1 MGLSAA
7 AMKMPQKRHIVVF
20 DLDGTLVDTVAD
32 IASATNETLAEF
44 GAKPLSLAIVMR
56 MIGDGSPKLMERALA
71 ASGLSLDLP
80 SVMPRFM
87 EHYNAHATRLVKAYP
102 GVIDTLGQLDKAGYR
117 LGVCTN
123 KPAAATRLV
132 LEACALA
139 RFFPVTIGGDSLP
152 QRKPQPEPLLAA
164 IAGLGGTAGEAVMV
178 GDSTTDLAT
187 AEAAGIPALILPSG
201 YGQEEVARTP
211 GFNTFSDLPAL
222 LTTL

>member
-1 MGLSAA
+1 
-7 AMKMPQKRHIVVF
+7 MKMPQKRHIVVF

-44 GAKPLSLAIVMR
+44 GAKPLSLAVIMR

-102 GVIDTLGQLDKAGYR
+102 GVIETLKQLNAAGYR

-123 KPAAATRLV
+123 KPAAATQLV
-132 LEACALA
+132 LAACGLA
-139 RFFPVTIGGDSLP
+139 HFFPVTIGGDSLP

-164 IAGLGGTAGEAVMV
+164 IAGLGGTADQAVMV
-178 GDSTTDLAT
+178 GDSTTDLAC

-211 GFNTFSDLPAL
+211 GFNAFSDLPSL
-222 LTTL
+222 LTAL